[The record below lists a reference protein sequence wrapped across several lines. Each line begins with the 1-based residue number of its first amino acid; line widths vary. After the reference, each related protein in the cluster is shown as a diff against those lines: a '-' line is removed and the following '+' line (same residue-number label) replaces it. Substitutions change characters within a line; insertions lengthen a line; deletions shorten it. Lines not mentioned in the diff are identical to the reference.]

1 MNSLNEA
8 VEINNDLFQSH
19 EWFFGIQKIFSGK
32 KKQLRQHGNHFE
44 QFSWQPRDEKTQ
56 FSWQPRDEKTEFF
69 LVTGKNSVF
78 LSLGCQDNWLS
89 TSPGIN
95 FSAF

>member
-1 MNSLNEA
+1 M
-8 VEINNDLFQSH
+8 VFQSH

-44 QFSWQPRDEKTQ
+44 Q

>member
-1 MNSLNEA
+1 MYN
-8 VEINNDLFQSH
+8 FQSH
-19 EWFFGIQKIFSGK
+19 EWFFRIQKIISGK

-44 QFSWQPRDEKTQ
+44 Q

-78 LSLGCQDNWLS
+78 LSLGCQENWLS
-89 TSPGIN
+89 TSPGIS